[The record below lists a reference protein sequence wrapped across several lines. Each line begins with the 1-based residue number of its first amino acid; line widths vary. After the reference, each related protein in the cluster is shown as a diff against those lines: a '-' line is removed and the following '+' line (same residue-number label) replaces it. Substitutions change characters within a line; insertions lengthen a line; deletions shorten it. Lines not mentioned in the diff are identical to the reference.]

1 MFGFLGK
8 LFVGFLAVIAALG
21 GIGLWQ
27 AKRGTDKTGSGPA
40 GQEKT
45 EELLNEKTVDN
56 VLALNDR
63 FNRARYQDKDGE

>member
-8 LFVGFLAVIAALG
+8 LFVGFLAVVAALG

-27 AKRGTDKTGSGPA
+27 AKRERGKNTSDPA
-40 GQEKT
+40 RQGDTEDLLSEKT
-45 EELLNEKTVDN
+45 LEN

-63 FNRARYQDKDGE
+63 FNRARYQEKDGE